1 MAPLPLNLSHPNQVT
16 HLGVPP
22 LLKVCGLHKRF
33 HGALALQ
40 GVDFTL
46 GHGEI
51 VALVGQNGAGKSTL
65 VSIIGGTQ
73 THDEGSIY
81 IEGSAV
87 RIASPRD
94 AEQLGIGFVHQEPTL
109 VPCLSVAENVFLG
122 RELLR
127 GRVVLDRRAMRN
139 QAVEILQRL
148 GFHIDPDRL
157 VADLRLVEREVVE
170 IAKAMLARPRI
181 LILDEVTAP
190 LNPAEVDHVFAM
202 MKELKTQGIGI
213 IFISHRLS
221 EVVSMSDRIEVL
233 RDGLNAGSLGAV
245 QRPSEKAIID
255 LMLGS
260 SSFSADAIFQEP
272 RVTNVTGK
280 TVGEL
285 VVQRLG
291 RNGLFSNVSLVV
303 NQGEIVGLAGLK
315 GSGISDIMK
324 TIFGDKPAES
334 GQVIVDGKPLVSKS
348 PRDAISAGIGMIT
361 NDRQGEGLALH
372 RSIQENVTVCT
383 LRALRNRF
391 LLTLPARLAQAAA
404 RYVSEVGA
412 KHSSLDEEV
421 INLSG
426 GNQQKILVAKWLLRD
441 LQYLLVDEPTR
452 GVDVKSQADIHRL
465 MLQLRTR
472 GRGLLVSSP
481 DVLELL
487 RICDRILV
495 VTKGTII
502 GEIRRDGDGFSEAS
516 ILAMLHRE
524 TSMQVA

>member
-1 MAPLPLNLSHPNQVT
+1 
-16 HLGVPP
+16 
-22 LLKVCGLHKRF
+22 
-33 HGALALQ
+33 
-40 GVDFTL
+40 
-46 GHGEI
+46 
-51 VALVGQNGAGKSTL
+51 
-65 VSIIGGTQ
+65 
-73 THDEGSIY
+73 
-81 IEGSAV
+81 
-87 RIASPRD
+87 
-94 AEQLGIGFVHQEPTL
+94 
-109 VPCLSVAENVFLG
+109 
-122 RELLR
+122 
-127 GRVVLDRRAMRN
+127 
-139 QAVEILQRL
+139 
-148 GFHIDPDRL
+148 
-157 VADLRLVEREVVE
+157 
-170 IAKAMLARPRI
+170 
-181 LILDEVTAP
+181 
-190 LNPAEVDHVFAM
+190 
-202 MKELKTQGIGI
+202 
-213 IFISHRLS
+213 
-221 EVVSMSDRIEVL
+221 
-233 RDGLNAGSLGAV
+233 
-245 QRPSEKAIID
+245 
-255 LMLGS
+255 MLGS

-452 GVDVKSQADIHRL
+452 GVDVKSQADIH
-465 MLQLRTR
+465 
-472 GRGLLVSSP
+472 
-481 DVLELL
+481 
-487 RICDRILV
+487 
-495 VTKGTII
+495 
-502 GEIRRDGDGFSEAS
+502 
-516 ILAMLHRE
+516 
-524 TSMQVA
+524 